1 MTIRSRLCF
10 RWPKKPRPSF
20 LFLALV
26 ATVAC
31 GTLSVDLETK
41 VESETA
47 FEHRIEM
54 RATGMFAEMILE
66 NPDFGAGGLG
76 GDFDFDIERDG
87 EFVIVTGEGKFSGE
101 EARRGLAEN
110 PSFGIETT
118 DTSSYIEY
126 RVSFNLEDLA
136 EDSEDVGPDEDL
148 FEEFGK
154 ELIESM
160 AHMFTLD
167 WTVEVPGTIV
177 ETNARSHE
185 DNTATWHANLSDL
198 ADAKEFYVVSR
209 VKKGGGCS

>member
-1 MTIRSRLCF
+1 MAIKFNFCF

-41 VESETA
+41 VESEAA
-47 FEHRIEM
+47 FEHRVEM

-66 NPDFGAGGLG
+66 NPDSGVGGLG
-76 GDFDFDIERDG
+76 GDLDFDIERDG
-87 EFVIVTGEGKFSGE
+87 ESVIMTGEGKFSGE

-110 PSFGIETT
+110 PSFQIETT
-118 DTSSYIEY
+118 DTGSHIEY
-126 RVSFNLEDLA
+126 RVSFNLKDLA
-136 EDSEDVGPDEDL
+136 EDSEDVGLDEDI

-185 DNTATWHANLSDL
+185 ENTATWHANLSDL
-198 ADAKEFYVVSR
+198 AEAREFFVVSR
-209 VKKGGGCS
+209 VKKSGDCS